1 MGVKFQLSPDRV
13 ESKGRRKIIII
24 IKAEIVYMASFSYR
38 VTARVTPGQLSH
50 SAVKLS
56 TQFGNKNPVRD
67 WEEPTPPIYPVG
79 SINTCNFFT

>member
-1 MGVKFQLSPDRV
+1 MGVKFQISPDRV
-13 ESKGRRKIIII
+13 ESEGRRKIIII

-56 TQFGNKNPVRD
+56 TQFENKIQLEIGRNLL
-67 WEEPTPPIYPVG
+67 PP
-79 SINTCNFFT
+79 SIL

>member
-1 MGVKFQLSPDRV
+1 MGVKFQISPDRV
-13 ESKGRRKIIII
+13 ESEGRRKIII

-56 TQFGNKNPVRD
+56 TQFENKIQLEIGRNLL
-67 WEEPTPPIYPVG
+67 PP
-79 SINTCNFFT
+79 SIL